1 MKPRILKD
9 RWASLGNVAP
19 TKIKIFRA
27 FELVSSTGNAW
38 LRIQLKPESNCSL
51 CLPNFCWY
59 PSHIPSSKSNVS
71 LHFLMATRVNIKTVF
86 FFPSTF
92 SSSATSAAIAHFFWL
107 SPCYGKL
114 YPHILLALEKKLSWI
129 NVTTWASTQDF
140 VFHPQL
146 TKMIPDIN
154 FFWFQFYI
162 ITSND
167 HFCHLLSFLSTAI
180 SWITNFY
187 HVGVCPRH
195 ATGSKEATIFAGK
208 EVS

>member
-1 MKPRILKD
+1 MHGCESSWSLNLIVHYVFPIFVDIPVIFHPLKAMYRCIFWWRLVWILK
-9 RWASLGNVAP
+9 L
-19 TKIKIFRA
+19 
-27 FELVSSTGNAW
+27 
-38 LRIQLKPESNCSL
+38 
-51 CLPNFCWY
+51 
-59 PSHIPSSKSNVS
+59 
-71 LHFLMATRVNIKTVF
+71 F

-187 HVGVCPRH
+187 HVGVCPWQ
-195 ATGSKEATIFAGK
+195 ATGSKEAAIFAGK

>member
-1 MKPRILKD
+1 MHGCESSWSLNLIVHYVFPIFVDIPVIFPPLKAMYRCIFWWRLVWILK
-9 RWASLGNVAP
+9 L
-19 TKIKIFRA
+19 
-27 FELVSSTGNAW
+27 
-38 LRIQLKPESNCSL
+38 
-51 CLPNFCWY
+51 
-59 PSHIPSSKSNVS
+59 
-71 LHFLMATRVNIKTVF
+71 F
-86 FFPSTF
+86 FFSFYLLLLGHVGGNRTF
-92 SSSATSAAIAHFFWL
+92 FLVISMLRKIVPPYLVGFR
-107 SPCYGKL
+107 K
-114 YPHILLALEKKLSWI
+114 KKLSWI

-146 TKMIPDIN
+146 TKMIPYIN

-187 HVGVCPRH
+187 HVGVCPRQ
-195 ATGSKEATIFAGK
+195 ATGSKEAAIFAGK